1 MPRARSTAALVAVA
15 LVARVATT
23 AGAALASS
31 CAPPRFS
38 CASARATVDDA
49 SKCHASFQCR
59 IVCSPSASC
68 VETFTIRAGEATLP
82 TGETVTFNAST
93 RERSALGPTT
103 YGGDA
108 ACSAVGCDAY
118 ATRLTTQNAA
128 LTERYDGKFCEVR
141 ETSERCALEG
151 APKDGSWTEFTVTMK
166 CRNKILPCGARAV
179 AEIDF
184 LGVVESVAPGA
195 PSPPTPPDA
204 PPMPPKPPPPP
215 PPPSTFAKG
224 GAGRAALRAA
234 LVVALS
240 AVVAYA
246 ALGGAYVWAL
256 ERGWVEGI
264 AEPCWERD
272 GAFCELLWCWCAPAY
287 WRASDEEC
295 LAAYEGRAA
304 AETATRE
311 DVAQTTAPLLGNASS
326 DDDDDDA

>member
-1 MPRARSTAALVAVA
+1 MISSASSGRSRRARR
-15 LVARVATT
+15 ARRRRPT
-23 AGAALASS
+23 
-31 CAPPRFS
+31 R
-38 CASARATVDDA
+38 RR
-49 SKCHASFQCR
+49 CR
-59 IVCSPSASC
+59 
-68 VETFTIRAGEATLP
+68 
-82 TGETVTFNAST
+82 
-93 RERSALGPTT
+93 
-103 YGGDA
+103 
-108 ACSAVGCDAY
+108 
-118 ATRLTTQNAA
+118 
-128 LTERYDGKFCEVR
+128 
-141 ETSERCALEG
+141 
-151 APKDGSWTEFTVTMK
+151 
-166 CRNKILPCGARAV
+166 RNQ
-179 AEIDF
+179 
-184 LGVVESVAPGA
+184 
-195 PSPPTPPDA
+195 
-204 PPMPPKPPPPP
+204 PPPP